1 MSGRIRVHY
10 SVRVENQRDA
20 RVRADAIAREQT
32 VELPRG
38 GYPSHLDDRIVGAIE
53 SVEPGAPGQWRIIIS
68 YDPFTAGDD
77 LPQLMNLLYGNVS
90 LLTDIGIA
98 EVELPEQILDGYA
111 GPAFGL
117 DGLRKITGVYDQP
130 IIVGTIKPMGLSSK
144 DLAALCSTF
153 ADAGIDIVKDDHG
166 ITNQPTAPFDDRV
179 RLCQQAVATSNERR
193 QGSTLYVPNV
203 TAEPGEIERRVEYAK
218 SAGCRAVL
226 IAPGL
231 TGLGAMKALT
241 QMDVAVLAHP
251 AGSGSFLRGSGLPAP
266 FLYGTLFRIAGA
278 DGVIYVNAGGRF
290 PLTEEE
296 CQAIN
301 HRAREPLGQIRASL
315 PIAGGGVDAGRVE
328 YWIRRYG
335 KDVGF
340 LVGSSLYAQADLGCA
355 VRTLVTAVADA
366 S

>member
-1 MSGRIRVHY
+1 VSGRIRVHY
-10 SVRVENQRDA
+10 SVRVEKQRDA
-20 RVRADAIAREQT
+20 CARADAIAREQT

-38 GYPSHLDDRIVGAIE
+38 GYPSHFDDRIVGAVE
-53 SVEPGAPGQWRIIIS
+53 SVESCGPGEWRIIIS

-98 EVELPEQILDGYA
+98 EVELPEQVLDGYA

-117 DGLRKITGVYDQP
+117 DGLRELTGVQGRP
-130 IIVGTIKPMGLSSK
+130 IVVGTIKPMGLSSAE
-144 DLAALCSTF
+144 LAALCTTF
-153 ADAGIDIVKDDHG
+153 ADAGVDIVKDDHG
-166 ITNQPTAPFDDRV
+166 LTNQATAPFDERV
-179 RLCQQAVATSNERR
+179 SLCQQAVTASNERR
-193 QGSTLYVPNV
+193 QGSTLYVPNA
-203 TAEPGEIERRVEYAK
+203 TAEPGELERRVEYAK
-218 SAGCRAVL
+218 STGCRAVL

-278 DGVIYVNAGGRF
+278 DGVIYMNAGGRF

-301 HRAREPLGQIRASL
+301 DRAREPLGQIRASL
-315 PIAGGGVDAGRVE
+315 PIAGGGVDAGRVG

-340 LVGSSLYAQADLGCA
+340 LVGSSLYVQADLGGA
-355 VRTLVTAVADA
+355 ARTLVSAVAEA

>member
-1 MSGRIRVHY
+1 MVSGRIRVHY
-10 SVRVENQRDA
+10 SVRLENRRDA
-20 RVRADAIAREQT
+20 HARADAIAREQT

-38 GYPSHLDDRIVGAIE
+38 GYPSHFDDCIVGAIE
-53 SVEPGAPGQWRIIIS
+53 SVESRGAGDWRIVIS

-77 LPQLMNLLYGNVS
+77 LPQLLNLLYGNVS

-98 EVELPEQILDGYA
+98 EVELPEQVLDAYA

-117 DGLRKITGVYDQP
+117 EGLRKLTGVYDRP
-130 IIVGTIKPMGLSSK
+130 IVVGTIKPMGLSSE

-153 ADAGIDIVKDDHG
+153 ADAGIDIVKDDHSL
-166 ITNQPTAPFDDRV
+166 TNQATAPFDDRV
-179 RLCQQAVATSNERR
+179 RLCKQAVTTSNERR

-203 TAEPGEIERRVEYAK
+203 TAEPGEVERRVEYAK
-218 SAGCRAVL
+218 SVGCRAVL
-226 IAPGL
+226 IAPAL

-266 FLYGTLFRIAGA
+266 FLYGTLFRMAGA
-278 DGVIYVNAGGRF
+278 DGVIYLNAGGRF
-290 PLTEEE
+290 PFTEEE

-301 HRAREPLGQIRASL
+301 NRAREPLGQIRAAL

-340 LVGSSLYAQADLGCA
+340 LVGSSLYAQADLGA
-355 VRTLVTAVADA
+355 ATQALVTAVAEA
-366 S
+366 